1 MTVEGSVHSLRV
13 GIWGA
18 LVAAA
23 AVGGCGPSSL
33 GNPGYDAG
41 RDTGQPDIVFDS
53 APTDAGPPKPDASPD
68 PEPIDR
74 PSRYLASNRN
84 VDLLFL
90 VDDSS
95 SMRLS
100 QDNLRRNFPVLMQAL
115 KNQPGG
121 LPNVHIGVISSDM
134 GAGDGSV
141 AGCDTT
147 GGKNGIFQYTARGTC
162 TSTGLLPGATYISDV
177 GA

>member
-1 MTVEGSVHSLRV
+1 MTP
-13 GIWGA
+13 
-18 LVAAA
+18 AAT
-23 AVGGCGPSSL
+23 P
-33 GNPGYDAG
+33 
-41 RDTGQPDIVFDS
+41 
-53 APTDAGPPKPDASPD
+53 ASPTSSSTSRRR
-68 PEPIDR
+68 PTPARRSPTRRLTPSPIDR

-141 AGCDTT
+141 AGCDST
-147 GGKNGIFQYTARGTC
+147 GGKNGIFQYTRAGTC
-162 TSTGLLPGATYISDV
+162 TSTGLLPGATYISDI